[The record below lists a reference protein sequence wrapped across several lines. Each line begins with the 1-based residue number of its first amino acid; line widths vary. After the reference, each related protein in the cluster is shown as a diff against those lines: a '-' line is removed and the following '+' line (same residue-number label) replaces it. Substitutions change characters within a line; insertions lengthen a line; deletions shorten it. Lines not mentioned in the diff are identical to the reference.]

1 MGSAEAVLRRGLEYP
16 RNLNT
21 GRNAVTPNEAI
32 INYWLGLLA
41 EIRGDGDRARQYW
54 TAAAQEYHYEGHP
67 IEGYEMLAWAA
78 LGQRYRALS
87 IAHKAEQR
95 ARSEEDIPWWYHFEF
110 GSGAPQLN
118 HGLSQLVKGHVGRAR
133 QVWAEALERAP
144 DARWL
149 PLHANLSDAL
159 LARMARRLTGPA

>member
-1 MGSAEAVLRRGLEYP
+1 
-16 RNLNT
+16 
-21 GRNAVTPNEAI
+21 
-32 INYWLGLLA
+32 
-41 EIRGDGDRARQYW
+41 
-54 TAAAQEYHYEGHP
+54 
-67 IEGYEMLAWAA
+67 MLAWAA

-144 DARWL
+144 DAR
-149 PLHANLSDAL
+149 
-159 LARMARRLTGPA
+159 